1 MKEKKFH
8 YLLFIL
14 SLLLMTACSKEIDK
28 VVVPI
33 NRTAENLHTQ
43 TENIEISE
51 LGVIPDAE
59 VVFKESQLVVEK
71 KF

>member
-28 VVVPI
+28 VAVPI

-51 LGVIPDAE
+51 LGVIPDTE
-59 VVFKESQLVVEK
+59 VLFKESQLVVEK